1 MGLFSFIKNKIIS
14 PVDNKDDA
22 INNAG
27 FQEGYG
33 KRQMRER
40 ADAYVH
46 SEPPNALKYMSD
58 GSGYLYVT
66 SLVYICR
73 ADQKMNA
80 DARNII
86 IEFIRK
92 YSQDT
97 ETPSESIE
105 NQIRRWITPSR
116 MQFAVNIKDIV
127 EDKNILVL
135 KDIYNYAVRIV
146 ATFKNSSDLQK
157 KAIEKIKEAINALDH

>member
-1 MGLFSFIKNKIIS
+1 MRLFSFIKNKIIS
-14 PVDNKDDA
+14 TVDNKTDA
-22 INNAG
+22 INDAG
-27 FQEGYG
+27 LQEGYG

-40 ADAYVH
+40 ADTNLN
-46 SEPPNALKYMSD
+46 SRSPNAIKYMSD

-80 DARNII
+80 DARNIL

-92 YSQDT
+92 YSQDI
-97 ETPSESIE
+97 ETPSVTIE

-127 EDKNILVL
+127 EDKNILAL
-135 KDIYNYAVRIV
+135 KDIYNYSVRIV

-157 KAIEKIKEAINALDH
+157 KAIEKMKEAITALDH